1 VQDRA
6 AEAIE
11 TGDLQRVAVA
21 QDPRDLVELGTAG
34 FGAAGVVEVDVV
46 RVDAGA
52 FERVDLVVGIL
63 VSGRDSRVAEQQ
75 AVENPG
81 WAEIFVVVS
90 RRGLSTLLAGNRCR
104 GLECRQMTV
113 SRQPAHGLPPREP
126 GRDRAWGAFS
136 EAAPPGIW
144 DRLRTPG
151 APTAPDPKGE
161 RSGSR
166 FWRTAGTSA
175 STERDPHSCSCGR
188 GSPVRLRGRVY
199 RREAARTGWMG
210 ELTLPMRLIHPAFA
224 GFGARRGAG

>member
-75 AVENPG
+75 AVENTG

-90 RRGLSTLLAGNRCR
+90 RRGLSTLSGRKSMSRAG
-104 GLECRQMTV
+104 V
-113 SRQPAHGLPPREP
+113 SANDRFSSTRARPP
-126 GRDRAWGAFS
+126 S
-136 EAAPPGIW
+136 
-144 DRLRTPG
+144 
-151 APTAPDPKGE
+151 
-161 RSGSR
+161 S
-166 FWRTAGTSA
+166 
-175 STERDPHSCSCGR
+175 
-188 GSPVRLRGRVY
+188 
-199 RREAARTGWMG
+199 RTG
-210 ELTLPMRLIHPAFA
+210 PRPRLGRIL
-224 GFGARRGAG
+224 